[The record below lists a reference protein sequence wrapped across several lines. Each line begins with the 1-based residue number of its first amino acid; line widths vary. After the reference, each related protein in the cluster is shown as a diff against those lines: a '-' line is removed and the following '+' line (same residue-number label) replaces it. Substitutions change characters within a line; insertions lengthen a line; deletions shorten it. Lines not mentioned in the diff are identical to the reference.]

1 MHPRHGLRPMEVVSI
16 PKRVNGNMHRRAV
29 EEFFAMA
36 FVHLPAMTAAFRGD
50 QGNGRARSGQPR
62 FARSIYR
69 EGRGDPR
76 PFSFQPLPS
85 GRNMAASAAA
95 RLSAFDL
102 CTVSMYSA
110 SGSLSWTTPPPAW
123 M

>member
-16 PKRVNGNMHRRAV
+16 PKRVNGNVHRRVGEAL
-29 EEFFAMA
+29 FASGL
-36 FVHLPAMTAAFRGD
+36 VQLPAMTTASSAD
-50 QGNGRARSGQPR
+50 QGNGRAKSGQPR
-62 FARSIYR
+62 FACSIHR

-110 SGSLSWTTPPPAW
+110 SGSLSWTTPPPA
-123 M
+123 